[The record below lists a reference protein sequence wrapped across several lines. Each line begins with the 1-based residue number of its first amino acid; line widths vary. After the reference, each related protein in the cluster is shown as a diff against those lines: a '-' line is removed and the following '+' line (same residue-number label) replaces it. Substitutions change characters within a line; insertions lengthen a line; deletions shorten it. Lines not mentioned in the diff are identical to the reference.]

1 MKRLVMAVA
10 ALTLSATMS
19 FAQDLNLKK
28 EPFVVNF
35 DKLSSYL
42 QLAPSQV
49 NEVADINEYFLDMQN
64 EGLMKSN
71 PVRKEKAMT
80 KAVYGNLKLMKDA
93 LTTEQYRKYIALI
106 NVTNNNNRLSGI
118 TAINDLN
125 LAYTK

>member
-10 ALTLSATMS
+10 ALALSATMG
-19 FAQDLNLKK
+19 FAQDLNLNK

-42 QLAPSQV
+42 QLAPSQI
-49 NEVADINEYFLDMQN
+49 NEVADINEYFQDMQN
-64 EGLMKSN
+64 ESLMKSN

-80 KAVYGNLKLMKDA
+80 KAVYGNLKLMKEA
-93 LTTEQYRKYIALI
+93 LNADQYRKYVALI
-106 NVTNNNNRLSGI
+106 NVTNNNNRLAGI

>member
-10 ALTLSATMS
+10 ALALSATMS
-19 FAQDLNLKK
+19 FAQDLNK

-42 QLAPSQV
+42 ELAPSQM
-49 NEVADINEYFLDMQN
+49 NEVADINTYFLDMQN
-64 EGLMKSN
+64 ESLTKSN
-71 PVRKEKAMT
+71 PLRKEKAMT

-93 LTTEQYRKYIALI
+93 LTADQYRKYVALI
-106 NVTNNNNRLSGI
+106 NVTNNNNRSVGI